1 MWGEPNG
8 VRELFWNGSG
18 KAGGVRGVGIVVA
31 VALAVGSG
39 VFVLTGEL
47 VANTVGVINA
57 SAGAHAERNIAI
69 MVKPHRMRTARCRWD
84 NMFGILL

>member
-1 MWGEPNG
+1 VWGEPNG

-18 KAGGVRGVGIVVA
+18 KAGGVLGVGVIVA
-31 VALAVGSG
+31 VALAVASG

-47 VANTVGVINA
+47 VAKTVGVINA

-69 MVKPHRMRTARCRWD
+69 MLKPHRTRTARCRWD
-84 NMFGILL
+84 NMLGILL

>member
-1 MWGEPNG
+1 L
-8 VRELFWNGSG
+8 LFWYGTG
-18 KAGGVRGVGIVVA
+18 KAGGVLGVGVIFA

-69 MVKPHRMRTARCRWD
+69 MLKLDRTRTARCRWD
-84 NMFGILL
+84 NMVGILL